1 MIIFTYTVKGG
12 ENVSVKIKN
21 FKVNID
27 KDKLNQAIEEAANL
41 RTYDVTCP
49 FCKNIVNVPT
59 GKSLCPSCGK
69 EIDLTLNI
77 THKS

>member
-1 MIIFTYTVKGG
+1 MSI
-12 ENVSVKIKN
+12 KIKD

-27 KDKLNQAIEEAANL
+27 KDKLNRAIEEAANQ

-49 FCKNIVNVPT
+49 FCKSIVNVPT

-69 EIDLTLNI
+69 EIDLSLNI
-77 THKS
+77 THKD